1 MGTDFVVRRRD
12 KIGIFEYETH
22 IKITMRKG
30 LIPQEV
36 REKMEKASMVAIS

>member
-22 IKITMRKG
+22 IKITMR
-30 LIPQEV
+30 
-36 REKMEKASMVAIS
+36 RD